1 MTNQAVAMDAVGE
14 RSLQLTETEAL
25 ALLEIC
31 LMADRDDDLV
41 RSALL
46 EKVGGIC
53 REFIRGEAATLTA
66 AIPLTRGSK
75 PTGITAVDHP
85 HVRAGRQWLFDQLH
99 ARAEKRERAQP
110 QHCA

>member
-1 MTNQAVAMDAVGE
+1 MTIQAAALDATGE

-66 AIPLTRGSK
+66 AVPQTRDSS
-75 PTGITAVDHP
+75 PVGIQPVAHP

-110 QHCA
+110 QPCA